1 MRTTSFMAVPH
12 RGHDMLCFV
21 PERSDTGRPLQSSSG
36 LVICQRVATDLVR
49 AAVEK
54 ALGVRH
60 CGWRPVIGRG
70 AVAADRPSRHKRAD
84 KSFRAPKFHY
94 NTFSPRYGSA
104 LRSGKSHHGLHGGG
118 CHERSP
124 ERSTTVLLLDRLGY
138 RHCHRGR
145 DTGHLSRSAS
155 RGAPQAPPGA
165 S

>member
-1 MRTTSFMAVPH
+1 MAVPD

-104 LRSGKSHHGLHGGG
+104 LRSGESHHGLHG
-118 CHERSP
+118 EAVMS
-124 ERSTTVLLLDRLGY
+124 VVLNDLLLFSCLTALV
-138 RHCHRGR
+138 
-145 DTGHLSRSAS
+145 TGIVIAAATLLI
-155 RGAPQAPPGA
+155 
-165 S
+165 